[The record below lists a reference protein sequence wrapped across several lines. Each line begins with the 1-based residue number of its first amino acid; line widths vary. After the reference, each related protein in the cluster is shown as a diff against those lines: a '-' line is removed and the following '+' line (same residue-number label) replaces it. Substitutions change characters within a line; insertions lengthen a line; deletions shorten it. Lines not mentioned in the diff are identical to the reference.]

1 MLHPMTFRSLHFAGP
16 RALRSVPILLLLALA
31 AGSCAKGK
39 AGGPGGAGGF
49 QMPPMPVEVTTVA
62 NRTVRDQFHAL
73 GGIQADEVIE
83 VTSEIAGVVRALP
96 FREGQPISQGALIAR
111 LEDSDLAADAA
122 RATAQHEQAQ
132 SNAARAAKLADQQ
145 VISQQELEDSRSA
158 LKVAAANE
166 AQARAR
172 LQKAHIRA
180 PWTGLAGRRRVSV
193 GAYVRAGDVITELA
207 RVNQVRIQFAAPER
221 YMRQLKPG
229 VAVDVMVPAFPD
241 QVFSGRLAVVDPNVD
256 PQSRTVQ
263 LVARAAN
270 PRQLLKSGMSANV
283 SVTFSERPNALMVP
297 DEAIIAEG
305 NQNFVFVV
313 KADSSVAKTAIV
325 LGTRDSNQVEV
336 VHGLDAGQ
344 QIVKAG
350 HQKLFEGAKVMPI
363 PEGAMAAGMG
373 GPGGGAGGGDAKPAG
388 GTAKA
393 AGKAGDPKKAAGGSG
408 K

>member
-1 MLHPMTFRSLHFAGP
+1 MLHAMTMRSKSSAGL
-16 RALRSVPILLLLALA
+16 RALRFPLFLLLVLAFA
-31 AGSCAKGK
+31 AGACAKGK
-39 AGGPGGAGGF
+39 AGGKGGGF
-49 QMPPMPVEVTTVA
+49 QMPPMPVEVSTVE

-83 VTSEIAGVVRALP
+83 VTSEISGVVRQLP
-96 FREGQPISQGALIAR
+96 FREGQPIARGALIAR

-122 RATAQHEQAQ
+122 RASAQHEQAK
-132 SNAARAAKLADQQ
+132 SNAGRSVKLAEQQ
-145 VISQQELEDSRSA
+145 VISEQALEDSRLA

-180 PWTGLAGRRRVSV
+180 PWSGLAGRRRVSV
-193 GAYVRAGDVITELA
+193 GAYVKAGDVITELA

-229 VAVDVMVPAFPD
+229 VAVDVSTPAFPN
-241 QVFSGRLAVVDPNVD
+241 QIFTGRLAVVDPNVD

-270 PRQLLKSGMSANV
+270 PHQLLKSGMSANV
-283 SVTFSERPNALMVP
+283 SVTFSERANALMVP
-297 DEAIIAEG
+297 DEAVIAEG
-305 NQNFVFVV
+305 TQTFVFVV
-313 KADSSVAKTAIV
+313 KPDSSVAKTAIV
-325 LGTRDSNQVEV
+325 LGTRDSSQVEV
-336 VHGLDAGQ
+336 VHGLEAGQ
-344 QIVKAG
+344 RVVRAG

-373 GPGGGAGGGDAKPAG
+373 GPGGAAGAPPAGGG
-388 GTAKA
+388 KA
-393 AGKAGDPKKAAGGSG
+393 AGKAGDSTKAAGGSG

>member
-1 MLHPMTFRSLHFAGP
+1 MTFRSLHFVGP
-16 RALRSVPILLLLALA
+16 RALRSVPILLLLALV

-39 AGGPGGAGGF
+39 AGGPGGF
-49 QMPPMPVEVTTVA
+49 QMPPMPVEVSTVA

-73 GGIQADEVIE
+73 GGIEADEVIE

-96 FREGQPISQGALIAR
+96 FREGQPIARGALIAQ

-122 RATAQHEQAQ
+122 RATAQHEQAT

-193 GAYVRAGDVITELA
+193 GAYLKAGDVITELA

-241 QVFSGRLAVVDPNVD
+241 QVFSGQLAVVDPNVD

-297 DEAIIAEG
+297 DEAVIAEG

-313 KADSSVAKTAIV
+313 KPDSSVAKTAIV

-344 QIVKAG
+344 QVVKAG
-350 HQKLFEGAKVMPI
+350 HQKLFEGAKVVPI
-363 PEGAMAAGMG
+363 PEGAMAAAMG
-373 GPGGGAGGGDAKPAG
+373 GPGGAPGGGGAKPAG

-393 AGKAGDPKKAAGGSG
+393 ADKAGVSKKAAGGSG